1 METVAPQ
8 AAANPEAA
16 RVRLLYALMAECKMC
31 PRECGVRRLRGEHGV
46 CRSGVRPV
54 VASATLH
61 YGEEPPLT
69 GRGGSGA
76 VFFSGCGLK
85 CVFCQNFPIS
95 QLGVGN
101 EMTVQKV
108 ARRMLALQ
116 KEGAENINFVTP
128 THFAAQAAHAVF
140 LARRQGMTLPVVYN
154 SSGYESVRTLR
165 LLEGFVDV
173 YLCDYRYATPAL
185 AGKFS
190 GAPDYPLIVE
200 EAIEEMLRQTGN
212 FDGRRGVIVRH
223 LCLPGHL
230 EETRKVLG
238 RIRERFGKAMTI
250 SLMNQY
256 FPAHKSRRHREINR
270 RLSRFERQQTWEMLN
285 ECGLENGWTQV

>member
-1 METVAPQ
+1 
-8 AAANPEAA
+8 
-16 RVRLLYALMAECKMC
+16 MC